1 MTASALKIGSERPPR
16 VFVVQEPL
24 YKDSRSG
31 EIRSKFSL
39 EPAQEFGEL
48 VYVLNWSDPSE
59 LSAQQML
66 WKVRRELQHFTKYDY
81 LLMVGNPTA
90 MALSAIIAAER
101 TDGCFRI
108 LYWDNVKSGGL
119 YRVETVDVNAQPL

>member
-1 MTASALKIGSERPPR
+1 VTASALNLGSLKQPR

-24 YKDSRSG
+24 YKDNRSG
-31 EIRSKFSL
+31 EIRQKFSL
-39 EPAQEFGEL
+39 EPAKDFGDL

-66 WKVRRELQHFTKYDY
+66 WKVRRELETFHRQDY

-90 MALSAIIAAER
+90 MALCAVIAAEE
-101 TDGCFRI
+101 TEGCFQL
-108 LYWDNVKSGGL
+108 LYWDNKNGGQ